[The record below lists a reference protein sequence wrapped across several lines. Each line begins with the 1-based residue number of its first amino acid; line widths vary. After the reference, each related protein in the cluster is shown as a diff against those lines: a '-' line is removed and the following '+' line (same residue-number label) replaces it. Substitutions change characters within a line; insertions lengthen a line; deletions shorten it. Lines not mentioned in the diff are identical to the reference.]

1 MLLKYVLVHLKMKEK
16 DYLFEPED
24 YEVEGDDG
32 SIMNTVI
39 TMMMLM
45 MVLVIMAL
53 MMMVM
58 TMELFNS
65 FVAKNWNKLE
75 FFMDLLYTFG
85 TADIED
91 VERYLDLN
99 NYNPVIDSK

>member
-24 YEVEGDDG
+24 FEVEGDDG
-32 SIMNTVI
+32 NVMIMQRHRSLSARFIVRSI
-39 TMMMLM
+39 
-45 MVLVIMAL
+45 
-53 MMMVM
+53 
-58 TMELFNS
+58 ELFNN

>member
-24 YEVEGDDG
+24 FEVEGDDG
-32 SIMNTVI
+32 NFMIMQRHRSLSARFIVRSI
-39 TMMMLM
+39 
-45 MVLVIMAL
+45 
-53 MMMVM
+53 
-58 TMELFNS
+58 ELFNN

-75 FFMDLLYTFG
+75 FFMDLLYVFG

-91 VERYLDLN
+91 VEKYLDLN
-99 NYNPVIDSK
+99 NINPLIDSK